1 MKRNCQCEGRLVAR
15 KCGADGVIAFCA
27 ECDARAGA
35 VSPAVAVLYHRAV
48 QSARRFGHRVVF
60 TVPELPK
67 LREEEDTT
75 GIQLDPIDGRPIR
88 PAPRVRVNNRLEAQL
103 ELGFSMGLLDK

>member
-48 QSARRFGHRVVF
+48 QSARRFGHKVVF
-60 TVPELPK
+60 TVPEQPK
-67 LREEEDTT
+67 LKDEKAQV
-75 GIQLDPIDGRPIR
+75 QLDPVDGRPVR

-103 ELGFSMGLLDK
+103 SLGFAMGLLDK